1 MNIWWIETVTGYQ
14 PANIPGISISLSMAI
29 PFLKRRPS
37 FRKGLIAGAIG
48 GLAGGLT
55 KAAAEAIYPPR
66 LQGEIS
72 PSVLLVERVAGLP
85 LSPREQRVAET
96 CVHFAFSAGI
106 GAVYGVIAEYWQ
118 DATAARGGAF
128 ALVLLALTHESA
140 LPLLHLAE
148 SPPRQPQ
155 QEQSSELLTHLVFGL
170 TVEQLRH
177 RIRPLL

>member
-1 MNIWWIETVTGYQ
+1 
-14 PANIPGISISLSMAI
+14 MAI
-29 PFLKRRPS
+29 PFLKLRRPS

-55 KAAAEAIYPPR
+55 KAAAEAMYPPR
-66 LQGEIS
+66 LLGEIS
-72 PSVLLVERVAGLP
+72 PPVLLVERIAGLP
-85 LSPREQRVAET
+85 LAPREQKVAET

-106 GAVYGVIAEYWQ
+106 GALYGVIAEYWP

-128 ALVLLALTHESA
+128 ALALLALTHESA

-148 SPPRQPQ
+148 SPQRQPK

-170 TVEQLRH
+170 TVEQLRR